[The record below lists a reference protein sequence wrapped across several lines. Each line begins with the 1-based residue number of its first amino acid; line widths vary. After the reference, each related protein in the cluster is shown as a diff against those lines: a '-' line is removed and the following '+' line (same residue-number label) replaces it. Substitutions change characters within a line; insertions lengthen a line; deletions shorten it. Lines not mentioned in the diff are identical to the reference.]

1 MTQIPTIASHR
12 GIGIHDR
19 QGAARIKVAKA
30 AIDRVARMSDVL
42 ELADFA
48 ADSQQPPEARMF
60 AANKIEVEYE
70 VAAEERRNR
79 PIIDLEKV
87 RATVPKL
94 IDLTEKVLFGDVW
107 ERPGLSKRDRSLVT
121 CAALI
126 ALNRTEQLKGHLER
140 ALNNGVTPEEI
151 GELITHLAFYGGWPV
166 AMSGALVAND
176 VLAQHKR

>member
-87 RATVPKL
+87 RATVGGLDSLEWRSPVVYGT
-94 IDLTEKVLFGDVW
+94 DLEDG
-107 ERPGLSKRDRSLVT
+107 
-121 CAALI
+121 
-126 ALNRTEQLKGHLER
+126 
-140 ALNNGVTPEEI
+140 GVPREEPLA
-151 GELITHLAFYGGWPV
+151 GEE
-166 AMSGALVAND
+166 
-176 VLAQHKR
+176 

>member
-87 RATVPKL
+87 RATVAGLDSLEWRSPVVYGT
-94 IDLTEKVLFGDVW
+94 DLEDGG
-107 ERPGLSKRDRSLVT
+107 EPR
-121 CAALI
+121 
-126 ALNRTEQLKGHLER
+126 EQPLDD
-140 ALNNGVTPEEI
+140 EE
-151 GELITHLAFYGGWPV
+151 
-166 AMSGALVAND
+166 
-176 VLAQHKR
+176 